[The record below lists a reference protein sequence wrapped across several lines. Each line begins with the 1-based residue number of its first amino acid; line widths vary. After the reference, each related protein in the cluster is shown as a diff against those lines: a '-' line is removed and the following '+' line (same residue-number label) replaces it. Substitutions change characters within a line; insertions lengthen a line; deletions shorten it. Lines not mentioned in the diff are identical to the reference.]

1 MEPQSTETLS
11 DVIQQGDAGHIE
23 EFLQRLDSHEA
34 ARAFCEL
41 SDSDQAA
48 MLTTLE
54 PAAAA
59 EVLDDMPDVEVVE
72 VVGNLEPATAAAILQ
87 EMPSDDQADVVGS
100 LDDDEAEA
108 VLGAM
113 DSAEAE
119 LLRQLAAYPQD
130 SAGGLMAIELFAVRS
145 KAKVGRVISLLR
157 ADADRLRNL
166 DVQYAYVTNRENE
179 LVGVL
184 RLRDLLLAEAST
196 LVSEIMIRN
205 PLSVSADASLMELDQ
220 LFRGNAFLGVPVTD
234 EEGRLVGVVSREAV
248 DAAWQDHAE
257 RDFRRSMGMVEEEF
271 RSMPMLR
278 RSRLRLSW
286 LSINIVLNIIAASV
300 IAAYQDTLAQVIALA
315 VYLPIIS
322 DMSGCSGNQAVAVSI
337 RELSLGLIRPHEL
350 FRVWSK
356 EALVGVLN
364 GVALGA
370 LLGGVAW
377 FFSDNM
383 WLGVVVGVALALNT
397 LVAVMLGGA
406 LPLLLKRFNVD
417 PALASGPVLTTL
429 TDMMG
434 FFLVLSIATAMLSK
448 LTV

>member
-1 MEPQSTETLS
+1 MEPQPNKTLH
-11 DVIQQGDAGHIE
+11 DVILQGDAGNIE
-23 EFLQRLDSHEA
+23 KYLRQLDSHDA

-41 SDSDQAA
+41 SDNDQAT
-48 MLTTLE
+48 MLSTLE
-54 PAAAA
+54 PATAA

-72 VVGNLEPATAAAILQ
+72 VVGNLEPAIAAAILQ

-145 KAKVGRVISLLR
+145 KAQVGRVIEELR

-166 DVQYAYVTNRENE
+166 DVQYAYVTNRESK

-184 RLRDLLLAEAST
+184 RLRDLLLAESST
-196 LVSEIMIRN
+196 LVSDIMIRD
-205 PLSVSADASLMELDQ
+205 PLSVNADAMLMELDQ

-248 DAAWQDHAE
+248 DAAWQEHAE
-257 RDFRRSMGMVEEEF
+257 RDFRRSMGMVQEEF
-271 RSMPMLR
+271 RSMPTLR

-286 LSINIVLNIIAASV
+286 LTINIVLNIIAASV
-300 IAAYQDTLAQVIALA
+300 IAAYQETLSQVIALA
-315 VYLPIIS
+315 VFLPIIS

-337 RELSLGLIRPHEL
+337 RELSLGLIRPYEL
-350 FRVWSK
+350 FRVWAK
-356 EALVGVLN
+356 EAMVGVLN
-364 GVALGA
+364 GIALGA

-377 FFSDNM
+377 FFSDSV
-383 WLGVVVGVALALNT
+383 WLGIVVGVALALNT
-397 LVAVMLGGA
+397 LLAVMLGGA
-406 LPLLLKRFNVD
+406 LPLLLKRMGVD

-434 FFLVLSIATAMLSK
+434 FFLVLSIATAMLAK
-448 LTV
+448 LVV